1 MVYETSKEPIVFVLM
16 EPISQNRHKMT
27 QIWQIS
33 IKIKVPQK
41 EFKIAKFNK
50 PDIDNQMSGTY
61 GQYEPLYTPWNVFF
75 SFVIAQYFISF
86 LFEHTVFTCQPH
98 KKPADW
104 GG

>member
-1 MVYETSKEPIVFVLM
+1 MVYETSKEPIVGVLL
-16 EPISQNRHKMT
+16 EPISQKGHKMT

-50 PDIDNQMSGTY
+50 PDIDNQMSGTS

-75 SFVIAQYFISF
+75 VKLSLS
-86 LFEHTVFTCQPH
+86 LNL
-98 KKPADW
+98 
-104 GG
+104 